1 MAVDLATSEKHALE
15 AARTDSLT
23 GLINRHGFNQIT
35 ESLAPAPDERLGIIY
50 LDVNGF
56 KAVNDSIGHH
66 GGDDL
71 VKALANRLVGV
82 LPPSAS
88 LARVGGDEFSVLVRG
103 ANVGELIPS
112 VAASLIHAA
121 DLPFSVSGFEFHVS
135 VAVGY
140 AVADSDVRA
149 EEVLRRADLA
159 MYQAKGSG
167 DREAV
172 AYHPNMETGAL
183 EKKQIEKALR
193 PALERRELKLVYQPI
208 VRASDHAIV
217 GLEALARWPSKELGM
232 VSPDVF
238 IPVAEETG
246 LIHDIGRYMFEQ
258 ACEDAARWPGLC
270 IAVNV
275 SPVQLRDPSFCD
287 DLVAIL
293 ERYHLSPDRFELELT
308 EGILVKN
315 PTLAKRKLDRL
326 KEVGFKLSLD
336 DFGTGFSSIGYLR
349 QFPFDK
355 LKIDRC
361 FVREIGLNPTANAL
375 IQALVSLGEAMELA
389 VVAEGIEL
397 KTQLDLLRLLR
408 CEFIQGYYFS
418 KPLPAADIADLLV
431 EASAFGAP
439 KWRAHEAGVAA

>member
-1 MAVDLATSEKHALE
+1 
-15 AARTDSLT
+15 
-23 GLINRHGFNQIT
+23 
-35 ESLAPAPDERLGIIY
+35 
-50 LDVNGF
+50 
-56 KAVNDSIGHH
+56 
-66 GGDDL
+66 
-71 VKALANRLVGV
+71 
-82 LPPSAS
+82 
-88 LARVGGDEFSVLVRG
+88 
-103 ANVGELIPS
+103 
-112 VAASLIHAA
+112 
-121 DLPFSVSGFEFHVS
+121 
-135 VAVGY
+135 
-140 AVADSDVRA
+140 
-149 EEVLRRADLA
+149 
-159 MYQAKGSG
+159 
-167 DREAV
+167 
-172 AYHPNMETGAL
+172 
-183 EKKQIEKALR
+183 
-193 PALERRELKLVYQPI
+193 